1 VVIAPDAAAP
11 GGFRVDLVEA
21 ATTRLRVRSGGPG
34 SVAARTFLAKLRD
47 PWETLRRVTAYVA
60 ACQRAFLAGGMARLR
75 PLTRSEVPAAVDLHE
90 STVSRAVAE
99 KYVLLPDRTTTP
111 LATFCSACGGAD
123 EALRPLLV
131 SDRGRRSD
139 QQLADLPRDARY
151 PMARRTVATSTSG
164 SHHPGH
170 PARPR
175 SAATCARTAGTTS
188 SANRGS

>member
-1 VVIAPDAAAP
+1 
-11 GGFRVDLVEA
+11 
-21 ATTRLRVRSGGPG
+21 
-34 SVAARTFLAKLRD
+34 
-47 PWETLRRVTAYVA
+47 
-60 ACQRAFLAGGMARLR
+60 MARLR
-75 PLTRSEVPAAVDLHE
+75 SLTRSEVAVALDLHE

-111 LATFCSACGGAD
+111 LATFFSACGGAG
-123 EALRPLLV
+123 EALRRPLL
-131 SDRGRRSD
+131 SGRGRRSD
-139 QQLADLPRDARY
+139 QQLADLLRDAGC
-151 PMARRTVATSTSG
+151 PMARRTVAKSTSG